1 MLSIQTR
8 LITTAIGVFL
18 LAWLVSKVISSTA
31 GWVTAVICLSILL
44 TYQIWHASKLSK
56 ILLTPK
62 HDDIPRA
69 MGIWGEIYYRLH
81 KLTRAWRDQVI
92 DVEQQHQRF
101 IQAIQASPSGVVM
114 LNEDDQM
121 EWCNAIAGSHFGLN
135 ARRDA
140 LQRITHIL
148 RKPAFVQYI
157 VRQNYRDPIRLTN
170 MGLFEEYTLD
180 VQIFPYGDKQKLIL
194 SQDVSQIEKT
204 DAMRRDFVANVS
216 HELKTPLTVLSGFL
230 ETVQELNPSPEDRDR
245 YLELMNTQ
253 TGRMKTLVDD
263 LLTLAKLEG
272 NPEPPIS
279 QAFNMSM
286 LFARLKVDAEGL
298 SQGHHQITFENKTD
312 KNILGDESEMYS
324 AFSNLVFNA
333 VRYTPEGGKID
344 VVWEDTDSGAEF
356 SVTDTGPGIAEE
368 HIPRLTERFYR
379 IDRSRSRETGGT
391 GLGMAIVK
399 HVISRHQ
406 GDLKIQSALG
416 KGSRF
421 SLTLTKSRLSPSSA
435 MSSSQKLD

>member
-62 HDDIPRA
+62 YDDIPRA

-286 LFARLKVDAEGL
+286 LLARLKVDAEGL

-406 GDLKIQSALG
+406 GELKIQSVLG
-416 KGSRF
+416 QGSRF
-421 SLTLTKSRLSPSSA
+421 SLTLTKLRLSSA
-435 MSSSQKLD
+435 MSSSQKLN

>member
-1 MLSIQTR
+1 MLSLQTR
-8 LITTAIGVFL
+8 LFFIATLVLVIS
-18 LAWLVSKVISSTA
+18 WLVGDLVSSTA
-31 GWVTAVICLSILL
+31 GWLTAVICLGILL
-44 TYQIWHASKLSK
+44 AHQLWHASKLSK
-56 ILLTPK
+56 LLLTPK
-62 HDDIPRA
+62 HGEIPRA

-92 DVEQQHQRF
+92 EVEQQHQRF
-101 IQAIQASPSGVVM
+101 IQAIQASPNGVVM
-114 LNEDDQM
+114 LNEEDQM
-121 EWCNAIAGSHFGLN
+121 EWCNAFAGAHFGLN

-140 LQRITHIL
+140 MQRITHIL

-157 VRQNYRDPIRLTN
+157 LRQNYRDPIRLTN

-216 HELKTPLTVLSGFL
+216 HELKTPLTVLAGFL
-230 ETVQELNPSPEDRDR
+230 ETVQELDLTPEDRDR
-245 YLELMNTQ
+245 YLELMSIQ
-253 TGRMKTLVDD
+253 TGRMKTIVDD

-279 QAFNMSM
+279 QAIPMAK
-286 LFARLKVDAEGL
+286 LLEKLKLDAEGL
-298 SQGHHQITFENKTD
+298 SQGQHQITFNNRTD
-312 KNILGDESEMYS
+312 KNILGDEAEMYS

-344 VVWEDTDSGAEF
+344 VVWENTDHGAEF

-399 HVISRHQ
+399 HVINRHQ
-406 GDLKIQSALG
+406 GELKIQSVLG
-416 KGSRF
+416 EGSRF
-421 SLTLTKSRLSPSSA
+421 SLILTKSRLSSDKNLNE
-435 MSSSQKLD
+435 KLN

>member
-8 LITTAIGVFL
+8 LISAAIGVL
-18 LAWLVSKVISSTA
+18 LVGWLVGELIGTTA
-31 GWVTAVICLSILL
+31 GWLTAVACVSILL
-44 TYQIWHASKLSK
+44 TYQLWHATKLSK
-56 ILLTPK
+56 LLLSPK
-62 HDDIPRA
+62 HAEIPRA

-81 KLTRAWRDQVI
+81 KLTRAWRDQI
-92 DVEQQHQRF
+92 INVEQQHQRF
-101 IQAIQASPSGVVM
+101 IQAIQASPNGVVM

-121 EWCNAIAGSHFGLN
+121 EWCNAIAGAHFGLN

-140 LQRITHIL
+140 MQRITHIL

-216 HELKTPLTVLSGFL
+216 HELKTPLTVLAGFL
-230 ETVQELNPSPEDRDR
+230 ETVQELDLSLEDRDR
-245 YLELMNTQ
+245 YLELMSIQ
-253 TGRMKTLVDD
+253 TSRMKTLVDD

-279 QAFNMSM
+279 QAFNMGM

-298 SQGHHQITFENKTD
+298 SQGQHQINFLNKSD
-312 KNILGDESEMYS
+312 KNILGDEAEMYS

-344 VVWEDTDSGAEF
+344 VVWEDTDNGAEF

-406 GDLKIQSALG
+406 GDLKIHSVLG
-416 KGSRF
+416 EGSRF
-421 SLTLTKSRLSPSSA
+421 SLTLTKLRLSSLKLSS
-435 MSSSQKLD
+435 

>member
-1 MLSIQTR
+1 MLSLQTR
-8 LITTAIGVFL
+8 LFFIATLVLVIS
-18 LAWLVSKVISSTA
+18 WLVGDLVSSTA
-31 GWVTAVICLSILL
+31 GWLTAVICLGVLL
-44 TYQIWHASKLSK
+44 AYQLWHASKLSK
-56 ILLTPK
+56 LLLTPK
-62 HDDIPRA
+62 HGEIPRA

-92 DVEQQHQRF
+92 EVEQQHQRF
-101 IQAIQASPSGVVM
+101 IQAIQASPNGVVM
-114 LNEDDQM
+114 LNEEDQM
-121 EWCNAIAGSHFGLN
+121 EWCNAFAGAHFGLN

-140 LQRITHIL
+140 MQRITHIL

-157 VRQNYRDPIRLTN
+157 LRQNYRDPIRLTN

-216 HELKTPLTVLSGFL
+216 HELKTPLTVLAGFL
-230 ETVQELNPSPEDRDR
+230 ETVQELELSPEDRDR
-245 YLELMNTQ
+245 YLELMSIQ
-253 TGRMKTLVDD
+253 TGRMKTIVDD

-279 QAFNMSM
+279 QAIPMAK
-286 LFARLKVDAEGL
+286 LLEKLKLDAEGL
-298 SQGHHQITFENKTD
+298 SQGQHQITLTNRTD
-312 KNILGDESEMYS
+312 KNILGDEAEMYS

-344 VVWEDTDSGAEF
+344 VVWENTDHGAEF

-399 HVISRHQ
+399 HVINRHQ
-406 GDLKIQSALG
+406 GELKIQSVLG
-416 KGSRF
+416 EGSRF
-421 SLTLTKSRLSPSSA
+421 SLILTKSRLSSDKNLNE
-435 MSSSQKLD
+435 KLN